1 MIEIINLEKLSNDG
15 FKQPANNPGVATPDN
30 ITHAQLRYNTFSS
43 SYVVQGSAIYNSSS
57 TFEFDISYAIINNYS
72 LFKLYVSTDG
82 TTYTEK
88 KSYGGE
94 DGKTLGDAKGGI
106 YSAIVNQSGTSAPT
120 VQTLINSTGA
130 TATWTRAG
138 LGSYLLTFSANLFNL
153 NKAELPNSMVLSD
166 GTTGGPLGVVLID
179 ANSATLNSV
188 VIATVNPTTY
198 IIEDSIMNS
207 YFFKITF
214 YPL

>member
-88 KSYGGE
+88 KSYGGTT
-94 DGKTLGDAKGGI
+94 GKTLGDSRCGV
-106 YSAIVNQSGTSAPT
+106 YSARLAQTGSAAPT
-120 VQTLINSTGA
+120 LITAINSTGA
-130 TATWTRAG
+130 TAVWTREAVG
-138 LGSYLLTFSANLFNL
+138 QYKITFSTNMFIL
-153 NKAELPNSMVLSD
+153 NKYDL
-166 GTTGGPLGVVLID
+166 
-179 ANSATLNSV
+179 
-188 VIATVNPTTY
+188 VNPTMLLDNVGTTVGY
-198 IIEDSIMNS
+198 VVVDTLTVTANS
-207 YFFKITF
+207 VTVNTFDPLFVFADNILVDYFFKIYF